1 LIHFYVGIETVI
13 RGIVFISVCN
23 FWIGKNGT
31 DYSKIPIITPPRAAL
46 PLEVHPYSLR
56 AESAMDRSKSILHD
70 LYWVG
75 GITLMIYHEQLQ
87 ELGEIYS
94 RSQKADD
101 EDFFESLLQELRL
114 LSNNWHDLKKNNELS
129 FSEYTQLIEKK
140 YYLSEKLQLRS
151 GN

>member
-1 LIHFYVGIETVI
+1 
-13 RGIVFISVCN
+13 
-23 FWIGKNGT
+23 
-31 DYSKIPIITPPRAAL
+31 
-46 PLEVHPYSLR
+46 
-56 AESAMDRSKSILHD
+56 
-70 LYWVG
+70 
-75 GITLMIYHEQLQ
+75 MIYHEQLQ